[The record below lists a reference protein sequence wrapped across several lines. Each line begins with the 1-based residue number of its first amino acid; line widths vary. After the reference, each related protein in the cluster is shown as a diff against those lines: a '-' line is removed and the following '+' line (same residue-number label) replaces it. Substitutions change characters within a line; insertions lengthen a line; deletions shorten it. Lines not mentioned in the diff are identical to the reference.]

1 MPALPLA
8 LFPSVSHA
16 EAGELGGIAMAA
28 LTVASVFWVVMTL
41 VVFALLL
48 RRMPMPKRLA
58 FTVLFFFLP
67 ALLLGGELLK
77 EYALDGY
84 SGRDEVTTQ
93 PLVVLG
99 VTFPPGSHAVY
110 DGAGGF
116 FGWGAKRTLQS
127 IHGPH
132 PVLLGKVPI
141 DGLIF
146 IPENCCDQARA
157 EVSAGTIIDGLPCG
171 DAVFD
176 LTAAGPA
183 LKSCFVAAPVVW
195 RGNQLVAGSF
205 VDLTAPLGMQ
215 GLQDSK

>member
-1 MPALPLA
+1 MPALPFA
-8 LFPSVSHA
+8 LFPSVSRA

-28 LTVASVFWVVMTL
+28 LTVASVFWVVLTL
-41 VVFALLL
+41 VVFVLL
-48 RRMPMPKRLA
+48 RRRMPILKRLA
-58 FTVLFFFLP
+58 CTVLFFFLP

-99 VTFPPGSHAVY
+99 ATFPPGSHAVY

-116 FGWGAKRTLQS
+116 FGWGAKRALQS
-127 IHGPH
+127 IHSPH
-132 PVLLGKVPI
+132 PVLLGNVPI

-146 IPENCCDQARA
+146 IPENCCDRARA

-176 LTAAGPA
+176 LTPTGPA
-183 LKSCFVAAPVVW
+183 LRSCFMAAPVLW

-205 VDLTAPLGMQ
+205 VDLTAPLSMQ
-215 GLQDSK
+215 GLQDTK

>member
-99 VTFPPGSHAVY
+99 VTF
-110 DGAGGF
+110 
-116 FGWGAKRTLQS
+116 L
-127 IHGPH
+127 
-132 PVLLGKVPI
+132 
-141 DGLIF
+141 
-146 IPENCCDQARA
+146 PEATPSTTAPADF
-157 EVSAGTIIDGLPCG
+157 SAGVRSARCSPFMARTPSCS
-171 DAVFD
+171 AKCRS
-176 LTAAGPA
+176 TA
-183 LKSCFVAAPVVW
+183 
-195 RGNQLVAGSF
+195 
-205 VDLTAPLGMQ
+205 
-215 GLQDSK
+215 